1 MMRFHPRRAVVG
13 TLIGLGFILSSAII
27 SVPHDSVAAMHRDK
41 KGHVTSKPP
50 SKTGPASGQ
59 HPRTKSEYC
68 TDQPDDD
75 SINPA
80 MFKQFLV
87 DDKYKIIYCQV
98 PKAACTNWRRMMLML
113 TGKMNATDP
122 LKLRSPL
129 VHGLYDR
136 HLTHLKDMTPD
147 QIRHRLKH
155 YYKFT
160 FTREPFERVLSA
172 FRNKFQ
178 GKNVNEFFQNHYGK
192 NIIKRFRTKGQKGV
206 NLTFF
211 EFVQYLI
218 DSSRSEPFN
227 EHWETI
233 SELCH
238 PCKVQYDFIGSYSN
252 IAADSKFV
260 LAKIGATHLS
270 FPDRSVTYK
279 HSGTEKLLHQYYRDI
294 PPGLLDQLMEVYYS
308 DFLMFDY
315 RVPQALRNL
324 THWRFGF

>member
-1 MMRFHPRRAVVG
+1 MMRLHPRRAVVG
-13 TLIGLGFILSSAII
+13 VLICLAFMLSSAII
-27 SVPHDSVAAMHRDK
+27 SKTDDSVVVMRKDK
-41 KGHVTSKPP
+41 KGHVTAKSPSKPGPMSGSHP
-50 SKTGPASGQ
+50 S
-59 HPRTKSEYC
+59 TKDEYC
-68 TDQPDDD
+68 EEKQYDD
-75 SINPA
+75 IVNPA

-122 LKLRSPL
+122 FKLRSPL
-129 VHGLYDR
+129 VHGVYDR

-147 QIRHRLKH
+147 QIKYRLKH
-155 YYKFT
+155 YYKFM

-178 GKNVNEFFQNHYGK
+178 GKNVNQFFQNHYGK
-192 NIIKRFRTKGQKGV
+192 NIMKRFRTKGQTGV
-206 NLTFF
+206 KLTFY

-227 EHWETI
+227 EHWERI
-233 SELCH
+233 VDLCH
-238 PCKVQYDFIGSYSN
+238 PCKVKYDFIGSYSN
-252 IAADSKFV
+252 IGADSAFV
-260 LAKIGATHLS
+260 LKRIGATHLK

-279 HSGTEKLLHQYYRDI
+279 HSGTEQLLYQYYREI
-294 PPGLLDQLMEVYYS
+294 PPGLLDQLFQVYYS

-315 RVPQALRNL
+315 RVPDALRNL
-324 THWRFGF
+324 TQWRFGF